1 MMATVTIY
9 KIRHKITGLFSS
21 GGAHPRWTKKGKAW
35 TNIGHIKT
43 HFSMIGD
50 AQLRAAYRDSEIVE
64 YDVTEAGT
72 SSMTELFDQI
82 LEAKD
87 LKRKKAELARKNA
100 EEARERNTLSHLLR
114 KYPDAIRK

>member
-1 MMATVTIY
+1 MKIKLY

-50 AQLRAAYRDSEIVE
+50 SQLRAAYRDSEIVE
-64 YDVTEAGT
+64 YDVTEAGA
-72 SSMTELFDQI
+72 SSMTEIFDQI
-82 LEAKD
+82 QEAKEI
-87 LKRKKAELARKNA
+87 KRKKVESARKKAE
-100 EEARERNTLSHLLR
+100 EDRERNTLSHLMR
-114 KYPDAIRK
+114 KYPDVSIRK